1 MMRRLAEVL
10 CVCAAFSYAGGVSSQ
25 QAPAAIPGTSPGNGL
40 PGTPVAPDWAY
51 PGSAVHTQVAPPAG
65 FHRPSRVIDKPIGVF
80 DGQADVGSALVPGR
94 ATYAGGTYTIT
105 SAGYNLWYTRDEFR
119 YLWKRMSGDVSLA
132 ADIAFLN
139 PNGYGDRKA
148 VLVIRQSLDD
158 DAKEVVAGLHG
169 AGMIQLAE
177 RPEKGQR
184 IRDFEYRIGSRGALP
199 GGASP
204 DSLVTLQARR
214 IGLQKKGD
222 EFTLWVSERGEPM
235 HQFSAPMR
243 LHLQSPFY
251 VGIGFVSHLP
261 TTVDTAKL
269 SNVIL
274 RNAAGRMH

>member
-1 MMRRLAEVL
+1 MLRRPAEIL
-10 CVCAAFSYAGGVSSQ
+10 CVCAALLCAAAVRAQ
-25 QAPAAIPGTSPGNGL
+25 QAPAVIPGTSPTNGS

-51 PGSAVHTQVAPPAG
+51 PGTATHNQVAPPPG
-65 FHRPSRVIDKPIGVF
+65 FHRPPRIIDRPIGIF
-80 DGQADVGSALVPGR
+80 DGQADVGSALVPGT
-94 ATYAGGTYTIT
+94 ATYVAGTYTIT

-132 ADIAFLN
+132 ADIVFPN

-169 AGMIQLAE
+169 EGMIQLAE
-177 RPEKGQR
+177 RPAQGQR
-184 IRDFEYRIGSRGALP
+184 VRDMEYRIGSRGALP
-199 GGASP
+199 GGATP
-204 DSLVTLQARR
+204 DSLVILQARR

-235 HQFSAPMR
+235 HQLSAPMR
-243 LHLQSPFY
+243 LHLNGPFY

-261 TTVDTAKL
+261 TTRDTATL
-269 SNVIL
+269 SNVVL